1 MRELVCPRHM
11 CKVPLGKCM
20 EWDIDEVTGER
31 IQCNEKPVMSTTLYW
46 CKQCNVP
53 IYEESCPLCG
63 EKGKYIATDIRP
75 VFPEEKI
82 LLAILLEK
90 DDPLCFEEL
99 SVWNNTN
106 FYFIDGEKIQVS
118 IKDFNGKTFKKLR
131 KNMMNT
137 QLKLTTQSLIKLLAD
152 LFKQMRTDIMKL
164 QMRQLVLYRNI
175 KKDIP

>member
-90 DDPLCFEEL
+90 DDRKVTEL
-99 SVWNNTN
+99 LSDMEDKATA
-106 FYFIDGEKIQVS
+106 IAGAIS
-118 IKDFNGKTFKKLR
+118 
-131 KNMMNT
+131 
-137 QLKLTTQSLIKLLAD
+137 
-152 LFKQMRTDIMKL
+152 KL
-164 QMRQLVLYRNI
+164 QEILGGIEL
-175 KKDIP
+175 